1 VIINIKHELYG
12 LKALAIAAILIY
24 NLNQNFLQNG
34 YLGIDIFCVLSGY
47 LFFLS
52 LFKRLGKDNL
62 FEFYKRK
69 ILKIY
74 PAAILCIILSS
85 ILSILFLNPPL
96 WKSLT
101 HGKWALLGL
110 QNFNILLNSNNIFLK
125 GSENIV
131 FDQFWTLGII
141 IQLYFIFSIFWFL
154 LSKCS
159 PKRFFNQICIITICS
174 LLVTCIF
181 SFNYEENKS
190 FIYLFPFF
198 KLWEFGLGI
207 ITCYLTENILKNDS
221 KLQAIYINKKF
232 SRLPIRLL
240 EVILLFTL
248 ICNLIIPFKGIIPSL
263 LISTI
268 TSFIII
274 SFQFNKNS
282 FFRKIFDGKLQTW
295 IGKRSYSIY
304 LYHWMFIVIFNN
316 VIGNENFLFILLVLA
331 STFLMTIFSWHYF
344 ERVFDKN
351 KETNNKKNLYA
362 NHLIIIFIALNA
374 GLFAEGAKK
383 IGNRMPNYDNYNSFF
398 FSWIGLAEK
407 KFTSFNKGKFD
418 WEKVVRECHSRFTTL
433 NKKELVEECLSKKDE
448 SVGINNLNLYL
459 LGDSHSQT
467 LLPMV
472 NKAKNI
478 VSNNSLVKTVHI
490 DSFQFI
496 INKQYPYDFEYVQN
510 NIKKNDIAIIH
521 FFSGKFDDG
530 KLSEKETENFINYL
544 IDFSKNIIF
553 REGFVIFI
561 KDNPRLKNDIR
572 LDKCIF
578 QDYIRVKNS
587 CKIPKYEVY
596 EQRKNSDLIIE
607 EILKTLNNPRVS
619 YYDLMD
625 DMCLDNY
632 CDYKDKSDQ
641 LIMQDHNHITFD
653 ESLRQSKRF
662 RGYLKTLINN
672 DKFLENN

>member
-232 SRLPIRLL
+232 SRLPI
-240 EVILLFTL
+240 
-248 ICNLIIPFKGIIPSL
+248 
-263 LISTI
+263 
-268 TSFIII
+268 
-274 SFQFNKNS
+274 
-282 FFRKIFDGKLQTW
+282 
-295 IGKRSYSIY
+295 
-304 LYHWMFIVIFNN
+304 
-316 VIGNENFLFILLVLA
+316 
-331 STFLMTIFSWHYF
+331 
-344 ERVFDKN
+344 
-351 KETNNKKNLYA
+351 
-362 NHLIIIFIALNA
+362 
-374 GLFAEGAKK
+374 
-383 IGNRMPNYDNYNSFF
+383 
-398 FSWIGLAEK
+398 
-407 KFTSFNKGKFD
+407 
-418 WEKVVRECHSRFTTL
+418 
-433 NKKELVEECLSKKDE
+433 
-448 SVGINNLNLYL
+448 
-459 LGDSHSQT
+459 
-467 LLPMV
+467 
-472 NKAKNI
+472 
-478 VSNNSLVKTVHI
+478 
-490 DSFQFI
+490 
-496 INKQYPYDFEYVQN
+496 
-510 NIKKNDIAIIH
+510 
-521 FFSGKFDDG
+521 
-530 KLSEKETENFINYL
+530 
-544 IDFSKNIIF
+544 
-553 REGFVIFI
+553 
-561 KDNPRLKNDIR
+561 
-572 LDKCIF
+572 
-578 QDYIRVKNS
+578 
-587 CKIPKYEVY
+587 
-596 EQRKNSDLIIE
+596 
-607 EILKTLNNPRVS
+607 
-619 YYDLMD
+619 
-625 DMCLDNY
+625 
-632 CDYKDKSDQ
+632 
-641 LIMQDHNHITFD
+641 
-653 ESLRQSKRF
+653 
-662 RGYLKTLINN
+662 
-672 DKFLENN
+672 